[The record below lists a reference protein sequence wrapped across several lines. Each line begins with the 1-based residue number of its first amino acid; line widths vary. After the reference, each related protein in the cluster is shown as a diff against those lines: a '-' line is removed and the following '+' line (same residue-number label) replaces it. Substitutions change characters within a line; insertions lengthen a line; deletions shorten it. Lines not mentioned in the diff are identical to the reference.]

1 MLSIPCVSQMG
12 SMFLR
17 AHYTAHHGRQ
27 DSNHQKAHQ
36 TIQVRAHIS
45 IYTEI
50 RTAYAVLRR
59 RHQSDRYKSVKEA
72 WRKPKGIDNRVRR
85 RFKGQLP
92 MPKVRE
98 LTLPLLRADTQRRSV
113 MAAIRR
119 RAIYFPTA
127 LKSSWCIM
135 SGSLSY
141 SSCTTK
147 ATLPRSHTTSA
158 VETGWSFWKGVKS
171 RQFFHIA
178 ADTSATFQG
187 QGARPEGDQPCCAP
201 TFRRV
206 NSCLYSLFLYATHVP

>member
-1 MLSIPCVSQMG
+1 MISCFQYLASHRWDYVLTRPLHSSPWPSRLQSSRNAPNHLSAC
-12 SMFLR
+12 
-17 AHYTAHHGRQ
+17 
-27 DSNHQKAHQ
+27 KC
-36 TIQVRAHIS
+36 IS

-98 LTLPLLRADTQRRSV
+98 LTFPLLRTYTQRRSV

-127 LKSSWCIM
+127 LRSSWCIM

-147 ATLPRSHTTSA
+147 ATLPRSHTALA
-158 VETGWSFWKGVKS
+158 VETGWSFWKGVMPRHCS
-171 RQFFHIA
+171 SHR
-178 ADTSATFQG
+178 
-187 QGARPEGDQPCCAP
+187 
-201 TFRRV
+201 
-206 NSCLYSLFLYATHVP
+206 N